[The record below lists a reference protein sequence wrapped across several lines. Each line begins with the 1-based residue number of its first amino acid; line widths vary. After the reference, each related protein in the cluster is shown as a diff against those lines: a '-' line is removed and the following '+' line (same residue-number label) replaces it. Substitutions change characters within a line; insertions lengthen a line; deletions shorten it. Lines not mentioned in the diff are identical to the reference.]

1 MRAWLLTASLDVLDP
16 TPTTLLVSELVTL
29 DRREVSPLQYISASD
44 SYPVGR
50 RIHCTEFS

>member
-1 MRAWLLTASLDVLDP
+1 MASLDVLDP

-29 DRREVSPLQYISASD
+29 DKREVSPFQYINASD
-44 SYPVGR
+44 SYPVER